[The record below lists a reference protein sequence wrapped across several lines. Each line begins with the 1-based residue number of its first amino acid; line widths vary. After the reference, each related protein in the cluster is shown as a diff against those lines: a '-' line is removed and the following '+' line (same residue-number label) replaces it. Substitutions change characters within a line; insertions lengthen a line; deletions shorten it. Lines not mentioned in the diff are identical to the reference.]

1 MSMVIKSP
9 SVVLRPPTTAAGEKI
24 SLSPLDKA
32 NFPLSVLLL
41 YHPSPVDDAANTIK
55 RALSQALVHYYPFCG
70 RIVDGSHIECTGEG
84 AVEFVAAS
92 ADCSLKQA
100 AAAKLHERPS
110 FLSLV
115 EELAVYYPMGSYGAA
130 DPLLTVQVTEFACGG
145 FALGATWSHAV
156 ADGAGV
162 AQLLGAVGELARG
175 LPTAP
180 SVAPVRWDAAVS
192 SQPPQPDPGRDAVM
206 ASLPAWFDDPAAAEG
221 HSFLQALEPLPLAL
235 LDVTVP
241 SSFIGRVK
249 AELPGS
255 TTFEAVL
262 AALWQ
267 CRTRAIL
274 SSSGGGGPAAADDG
288 AFLLS
293 SSVAFA
299 VNVRRHVG
307 AKDGYYGNCV
317 VDKLVT
323 ASSSTVASA
332 GVVHLVEMIKRAKE
346 QVADQLVVNK
356 EKEKEIKEEENISS
370 SKSKSK
376 SSNNQQL
383 RGFDGR
389 YGMFSVSSWRNIGFE
404 DVDFGSGQPAR
415 VMCHVPGVPPI
426 PGCIACLRCEG
437 RDGVNVL
444 SCCVKEEHA
453 DAFLAEIAKLG

>member
-1 MSMVIKSP
+1 MRR
-9 SVVLRPPTTAAGEKI
+9 LRARGHVEP
-24 SLSPLDKA
+24 
-32 NFPLSVLLL
+32 
-41 YHPSPVDDAANTIK
+41 
-55 RALSQALVHYYPFCG
+55 RA
-70 RIVDGSHIECTGEG
+70 
-84 AVEFVAAS
+84 
-92 ADCSLKQA
+92 
-100 AAAKLHERPS
+100 
-110 FLSLV
+110 
-115 EELAVYYPMGSYGAA
+115 
-130 DPLLTVQVTEFACGG
+130 
-145 FALGATWSHAV
+145 AV

-221 HSFLQALEPLPLAL
+221 HSFMQALEPLPLAL

-249 AELPGS
+249 TELPGS

-274 SSSGGGGPAAADDG
+274 SSSGGGGGPADDG
-288 AFLLS
+288 AFFLS
-293 SSVAFA
+293 SSVSFA

-317 VDKLVT
+317 VDELVT

-389 YGMFSVSSWRNIGFE
+389 YGMFSVSSSGGTS
-404 DVDFGSGQPAR
+404 GSRTLISGAGSRQ
-415 VMCHVPGVPPI
+415 G
-426 PGCIACLRCEG
+426 
-437 RDGVNVL
+437 
-444 SCCVKEEHA
+444 
-453 DAFLAEIAKLG
+453 

>member
-221 HSFLQALEPLPLAL
+221 HSFMQALEPLPLAL

-241 SSFIGRVK
+241 TSFISRVK

-274 SSSGGGGPAAADDG
+274 SSSGGGGGPADDG
-288 AFLLS
+288 AFFLS
-293 SSVAFA
+293 SSVSFA

-317 VDKLVT
+317 VDELVT

-346 QVADQLVVNK
+346 QRVIL
-356 EKEKEIKEEENISS
+356 
-370 SKSKSK
+370 
-376 SSNNQQL
+376 
-383 RGFDGR
+383 
-389 YGMFSVSSWRNIGFE
+389 WRNIGFE